1 MFKSDN
7 MALTDDEIRAIKEV
21 VKISVDEA
29 IDERELVTKD
39 DLKYLPTKDEFYP
52 RMDEVMGE
60 LKTIREEVFATNH
73 SLENHEDRIEKME
86 THLGL
91 STN

>member
-1 MFKSDN
+1 
-7 MALTDDEIRAIKEV
+7 MALTNDEMQAIREV

-39 DLKYLPTKDEFYP
+39 DLKYLPTKDEFYSK
-52 RMDEVMGE
+52 MDEVMGE
-60 LKTIREEVFATNH
+60 LKTIREEVSSTNH
-73 SLENHEDRIEKME
+73 SLENHEERIEKIE

-91 STN
+91 TTD